1 MRKQQIDYI
10 FTSMLESYDNVSD
23 LNFTVDKPLQVEAAG
38 ELKPVTVTPPRES
51 ADSFSDG
58 DHRPESLG
66 RRSAADP

>member
-38 ELKPVTVTPPRES
+38 ELKPVTVTPPVNR
-51 ADSFSDG
+51 
-58 DHRPESLG
+58 LT
-66 RRSAADP
+66 RRLLSEGSCDTSY